1 MVPSN
6 DDPIAAWRSI
16 VGLVHASLAEGG
28 EQELDRRADA
38 ESLTLRETVHH
49 VVEAN
54 VVAASIVIA
63 ALGSPACVYDWS
75 WLQPF
80 GPWLLRMR
88 HGERELGPSLTLL
101 GALNDYV
108 AALVEPLPDGL
119 ARTVRLRDA
128 PDAPLRTTTVADVLR
143 AEVEHARGHFAR
155 DLPP

>member
-1 MVPSN
+1 MTVIDQWQQIPARVEAVVAQGSL
-6 DDPIAAWRSI
+6 DDVFGMGIT
-16 VGLVHASLAEGG
+16 
-28 EQELDRRADA
+28 RR
-38 ESLTLRETVHH
+38 EFVHH
-49 VVEAN
+49 VAEAN

-63 ALGSPACVYDWS
+63 ALGSPGCVYDWS